1 MAKPS
6 RKTKRA
12 RPARGQVGL
21 QTYEHVRK
29 IVAEKKLP
37 VGKAF
42 AEVAKAT
49 GRKPGTVAVTYYR
62 IARQQGGPIRKRGA
76 GKRRGRPA
84 KAAASVKVLAVL
96 TRVAAAVHHGGAGTT
111 TTAALA
117 GAPQIVVPQFYD
129 QPYWAQRVQELGIG
143 RAHAPGLPTVDS
155 LASALDEVL
164 CQDVAVRAR
173 DVAMMMRRDGAR
185 DAAGRLVRG
194 EFLAS

>member
-6 RKTKRA
+6 RKSKRA

-96 TRVAAAVHHGGAGTT
+96 ARV
-111 TTAALA
+111 
-117 GAPQIVVPQFYD
+117 
-129 QPYWAQRVQELGIG
+129 
-143 RAHAPGLPTVDS
+143 
-155 LASALDEVL
+155 
-164 CQDVAVRAR
+164 
-173 DVAMMMRRDGAR
+173 
-185 DAAGRLVRG
+185 
-194 EFLAS
+194 